1 MFMCVLQCYFAFT
14 DLLVG
19 LPKRRKRKERKKERK
34 KEKRTDS
41 EGTDCVGGQM
51 RRDKECPLSGVTK

>member
-19 LPKRRKRKERKKERK
+19 LPKKKKR